1 MGAVSTYSGLVLI
14 NLDRFSGLGSTV
26 NFPAGKQYS
35 TGIFPDPISCTVLY
49 CGAA

>member
-14 NLDRFSGLGSTV
+14 NLDRFSSTV
-26 NFPAGKQYS
+26 NFTAGKQYS
-35 TGIFPDPISCTVLY
+35 TGFFPDPISCTVLY